1 MKKQTGFTLIEL
13 IVVILILGILA
24 ATALPKFVSIEKEAQ
39 EASHQGTAAGIQ
51 ASIGLIHSKWLVLG
65 KPTQTVI
72 TNPNPINID
81 DDATDDYGL
90 NAAGWPVGPATVA
103 QNVTPTATTCNDL
116 WNSLLQAGGPVAVA
130 GATTADYN
138 TTLSGTDCVYSHV
151 GSMVGA
157 TVNMSLTYTPATG
170 VIAID
175 STI

>member
-1 MKKQTGFTLIEL
+1 MKKQVGFTLIEL

-24 ATALPKFVSIEKEAQ
+24 ATALPKFVSVEKEAN
-39 EASHQGTAAGIQ
+39 EAAHKGISGGFQAAV
-51 ASIGLIHSKWLVLG
+51 SLIHAKWLALG
-65 KPTQTVI
+65 KPTQTTV
-72 TNPNPINID
+72 TNPNPIDID
-81 DDATDDYGL
+81 DDTVNDYGL
-90 NAAGWPVGPATVA
+90 NIAGWPVGLPTAA

-116 WNSLLQAGGPVAVA
+116 WNSLFQAGGPVAVA

-138 TTLSGTDCVYSHV
+138 TTLSGANCVYSHV
-151 GSMVGA
+151 GSMVGS